1 MACLPYEW
9 ETPQKEAVICYLDNL
24 NLTYLSQKCHWTVL
38 EELCDRLNQP
48 MSVHLI
54 TLSNWLQARC
64 NVIKDNKLPIP
75 KQLLIN
81 LCQAADVMFEDHEA
95 LLIKCMFLAAWGG
108 FMRLCEYTE
117 AKKGRKSHNLHWD
130 AITLNDLGFG
140 VSFWT
145 DKASREDPAAKHR
158 QIAWSFLP
166 DFAQSVFKAY
176 MKARPKGVHYFL

>member
-24 NLTYLSQKCHWTVL
+24 NLTYLSQKRHWMVL

-54 TLSNWLQARC
+54 TLFDWLQARC

-75 KQLLIN
+75 KQLLID
-81 LCQAADVMFEDHEA
+81 LCQAADVMFEDHDA

-108 FMRLCEYTE
+108 FM
-117 AKKGRKSHNLHWD
+117 
-130 AITLNDLGFG
+130 
-140 VSFWT
+140 
-145 DKASREDPAAKHR
+145 
-158 QIAWSFLP
+158 
-166 DFAQSVFKAY
+166 
-176 MKARPKGVHYFL
+176 